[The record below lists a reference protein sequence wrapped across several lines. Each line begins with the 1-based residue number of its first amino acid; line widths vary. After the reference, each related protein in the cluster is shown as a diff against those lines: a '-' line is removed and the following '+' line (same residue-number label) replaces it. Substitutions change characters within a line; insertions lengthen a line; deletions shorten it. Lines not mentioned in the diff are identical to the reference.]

1 MKDKVKDKNR
11 KALVEI
17 YQQQV
22 QKAIDEI
29 NSRDGKLSIPTKNY
43 LAVLESNIK
52 IAPYLLGY
60 LEKPVEKV
68 KKEK

>member
-1 MKDKVKDKNR
+1 MKYKIKDKNR

-29 NSRDGKLSIPTKNY
+29 ILKDIKLSISTKNY
-43 LAVLESNIK
+43 ILVLESNIK

-60 LEKPVEKV
+60 LENPIDRV
-68 KKEK
+68 KKQK

>member
-17 YQQQV
+17 YQRGV

-29 NSRDGKLSIPTKNY
+29 NSRDGKLSSQTKNY
-43 LAVLESNIK
+43 LLVLEANIK